1 MGEDEGRE
9 PIRTGEEEEKD
20 EMKSMEG
27 VCVCKRERL
36 KEEEKK
42 KERDEDTSPPIRT
55 EERRDWISLTPKIP
69 PDPNRTVP

>member
-1 MGEDEGRE
+1 
-9 PIRTGEEEEKD
+9 
-20 EMKSMEG
+20 MKSMEG